1 MDAVLRGWVTFALV
15 VATILT
21 QVVLLVLQA
30 HAFWRHGHRSFLLLS
45 LATAC
50 GLIYLSAMLSVYV
63 FPRYWG
69 NAQVALVVLTA
80 AVLIAQMMLGVWGT
94 VSLLRT
100 YRRLAEAAGKTRTG
114 E

>member
-1 MDAVLRGWVTFALV
+1 MDAVFRGSVTFALA

-30 HAFWRHGHRSFLLLS
+30 RAFWRHKHRSFLLLS
-45 LATAC
+45 LATIC
-50 GLIYLSAMLSVYV
+50 GLIYLLAMLSVFV

-69 NAQVALVVLTA
+69 NAQVALVVLSA
-80 AVLIAQMMLGVWGT
+80 SVLLAQMMLGVWGT
-94 VSLLRT
+94 ASLLRS
-100 YRRLAEAAGKTRTG
+100 YRQLAETAGKAAAP